1 MTPQVIKPYSQV
13 TTRLIVSPPS
23 HWRSGRTIKGMMQDH
38 LIALLP
44 AVLMAMASFGFE
56 AFRVLALAGAT
67 AVVVEALCLKL
78 MNRDITVDN
87 YSALFTGIAFAFL
100 LPPTAPWWLVVI
112 GSSVAI
118 ILGRI
123 VFGGLGANPLC
134 APLVAWAVCRLSWPA
149 PMDMD
154 LNLLHTTLN
163 YPLTQL
169 KYFGTS
175 ALYQFDYSDLLL
187 GNQIG
192 GLGTSQVIALLAG
205 GVYLLVRKQVRWH
218 IPAAFIGSV
227 FVTAWIFH
235 LSDPTLYAAPLF
247 HVLAG
252 GVVFGAFFLAADPAC
267 SPVGRVPMLLFG
279 AIAGIMVVI
288 IRVYGV
294 YPDGVPFA
302 ILLANL
308 LSPLLDRVR
317 PKPFGAK

>member
-1 MTPQVIKPYSQV
+1 
-13 TTRLIVSPPS
+13 
-23 HWRSGRTIKGMMQDH
+23 MMQDH

-44 AVLMAMASFGFE
+44 AVLMAMVHFGFE

-67 AVVVEALCLKL
+67 AVAVEAVCLKL
-78 MNRDITVDN
+78 MNREITVDN
-87 YSALFTGIAFAFL
+87 YSALFTGVAFAFL
-100 LPPTAPWWLVVI
+100 LPPTAPWWLVII
-112 GSSVAI
+112 GATTAI
-118 ILGRI
+118 VLGRI

-175 ALYQFDYSDLLL
+175 SLYQFGYDDLLL

-192 GLGTSQVIALLAG
+192 GLGTSQVLALLLG
-205 GVYLLVRKQVRWH
+205 GAYLLIRKQIRWF
-218 IPAAFIGSV
+218 IPAAFIGAV
-227 FVTAWIFH
+227 FVTAWLFH
-235 LSDPTLYAAPLF
+235 LSDPNQYAAPMF

-252 GVVFGAFFLAADPAC
+252 GVMFGAFFLAADPSS
-267 SPVGRVPMLLFG
+267 SPVGKVPMLLFG
-279 AIAGIMVVI
+279 AIAGIMVVV

>member
-1 MTPQVIKPYSQV
+1 
-13 TTRLIVSPPS
+13 
-23 HWRSGRTIKGMMQDH
+23 MQDH

-44 AVLMAMASFGFE
+44 AVLMAMVHFGFE

-67 AVVVEALCLKL
+67 AVAVEAVCLKL
-78 MNRDITVDN
+78 MNREITVDN
-87 YSALFTGIAFAFL
+87 YSALFTGVAVAFL
-100 LPPTAPWWLVVI
+100 LPPTAPWWLVII
-112 GSSVAI
+112 GATTAI
-118 ILGRI
+118 VLGRI

-175 ALYQFDYSDLLL
+175 SLYQFGYDDLLL

-192 GLGTSQVIALLAG
+192 GLGTSQVLALLLG
-205 GVYLLVRKQVRWH
+205 GAYLLIRKQIRWF
-218 IPAAFIGSV
+218 IPAAFIGAV
-227 FVTAWIFH
+227 FVTAWLFH
-235 LSDPTLYAAPLF
+235 LSDPNQYAAPMF

-252 GVVFGAFFLAADPAC
+252 GVMFGAFFLAADPSS
-267 SPVGRVPMLLFG
+267 SPVGKVPMLLFG
-279 AIAGIMVVI
+279 AIAGIMVVV

>member
-13 TTRLIVSPPS
+13 TTRLIVSPPA

-44 AVLMAMASFGFE
+44 AVLMAMVHFGFD
-56 AFRVLALAGAT
+56 ALRVMALAGAT
-67 AVVVEALCLKL
+67 AVAVEAACLRIL
-78 MNRDITVDN
+78 NRDITVDN
-87 YSALFTGIAFAFL
+87 YSALLTGLVFAFI
-100 LPPTAPWWLVVI
+100 LPSAAPWWLVVI
-112 GSSVAI
+112 GTSTAI

-149 PMDMD
+149 HMDLD

-169 KYFGTS
+169 KYFGP
-175 ALYQFDYSDLLL
+175 AVLEQFNYGDLLL

-192 GLGTSQVIALLAG
+192 GLGTSQVLAVLIG
-205 GVYLLVRKQVRWH
+205 GIFLLVRKQIRWY

-227 FVTAWIFH
+227 FITAWLFH
-235 LSDPTLYAAPLF
+235 LSNPNLYAAPLF

-252 GVVFGAFFLAADPAC
+252 SVIFGAFFLAADPSG
-267 SPVGRVPMLLFG
+267 SPVGKIPMLLFG
-279 AIAGIMVVI
+279 AIAGTMVVV

-317 PKPFGAK
+317 TKPFGAK